1 MNRRKIVVVTARV
14 HAAET
19 MGSFKVEGIIEY
31 LTSSQ
36 AQRLRDFYVF
46 KVVPMLNPE
55 GVLCGNFRCSITGVD
70 LNRRW
75 DAPDEFLHP
84 QIFYLK
90 NYMKMLGA
98 GKREVLVF
106 CDLHGHNRKNN
117 SFIYGCN
124 KAANGGF
131 CSWTKVRL
139 LPRILATK
147 TAMFSYNDCRFR
159 VESWKQRTARVVVWK
174 ELGITNSFT
183 LESSF
188 FGHRRGDAV
197 VQFETEDY
205 YELGRMVLVALEEYH
220 LVLKKLEKEL
230 IVTNGWLKPYR
241 LFEVTG
247 VLAADELAK
256 EIAAKKKSEKAKK
269 RMEETNE
276 IAKVANKMDKSQFR
290 KEEKERKPLLGKTK
304 KRKATFNEDNSM
316 NLLDGNEKEE
326 IKAGEKAAGKGI
338 QFTKLIAHPQSVPLS
353 TLCKSS
359 SGNSEASEGED
370 VESARGD
377 WRRYFARG
385 ELELAYNQISA
396 GVDPNDQIDE
406 ESSECESD
414 SSPSDDNLEPAELFR
429 AHPVTLR

>member
-1 MNRRKIVVVTARV
+1 
-14 HAAET
+14 
-19 MGSFKVEGIIEY
+19 MGSFKMEGIIEY

-36 AQRLRDFYVF
+36 AQRLRNLYVF

-90 NYMKMLGA
+90 NFMKMLGS
-98 GKREVLVF
+98 GKQEILVF

-131 CSWTKVRL
+131 CSWTWVRL

-159 VESWKQRTARVVVWK
+159 VENWKQRTARVVAWK

-188 FGHRRGDAV
+188 FGYRRGDAI
-197 VQFETEDY
+197 VQFETRDY
-205 YELGRMVLVALEEYH
+205 YELGRMVLVALEEYY
-220 LVLKKLEKEL
+220 LVLKRLEKEL
-230 IVTNGWLKPYR
+230 IDTNGWLKPYR

-256 EIAAKKKSEKAKK
+256 EIAAKKKGEKAKK
-269 RMEETNE
+269 RTEEMNE
-276 IAKVANKMDKSQFR
+276 LKDRQDKAEVAKKT
-290 KEEKERKPLLGKTK
+290 EKKRKPLSGKPRNAKQRLVKTNGK
-304 KRKATFNEDNSM
+304 NNEDGNM
-316 NLLDGNEKEE
+316 NLFNDYDNEKEE
-326 IKAGEKAAGKGI
+326 IKANEQVASKEKH
-338 QFTKLIAHPQSVPLS
+338 FTKLIAHPKSVPLS

-359 SGNSEASEGED
+359 NDNSETSEGED
-370 VESARGD
+370 VEGMRND
-377 WRRYFARG
+377 WRRYFARS
-385 ELELAYNQISA
+385 ELESAYNQINA
-396 GVDPNDQIDE
+396 GIDPNDQIDE
-406 ESSECESD
+406 ESSEYESD
-414 SSPSDDNLEPAELFR
+414 SNPSEDNLEAAELFR
-429 AHPVTLR
+429 VNPVTLRCT